1 MINKVMIKM
10 SVEKLDF
17 ERLLE
22 ESVDQLNEY
31 TQGNTNNVQVITYKL
46 NELPKIDLE
55 TVKELR
61 KDLEA
66 TQKTFSDI
74 LGVSKRTVESWEI
87 GRSIP
92 NGSATRL
99 MQLMMDNSSIKQSF
113 KQTIVNEKLVK
124 REKVFH

>member
-1 MINKVMIKM
+1 MGIKN
-10 SVEKLDF
+10 LDF
-17 ERLLE
+17 EKLLE

-31 TQGNTNNVQVITYKL
+31 TQGNANNVQVITYKL
-46 NELPKIDLE
+46 NDLPEIDME

-61 KDLEA
+61 KDLGA

-92 NGSATRL
+92 NGSAIRL
-99 MQLMMDNSSIKQSF
+99 MQLMIDNSSIKQSF
-113 KQTIVNEKLVK
+113 EQTIINERLVK
-124 REKVFH
+124 REKSFN